1 MFWHWP
7 PLQPASQTHL
17 QSGECYLVVLLSAAM
32 LRSSLQLLTS
42 CSDTGRA
49 GRTRGCTAAAA
60 AGARSRPRYPR
71 TRAPRGPP
79 PRTPRPA
86 SRACTRSGPPRRSRG
101 PSSRGPGSR
110 APGTTGP
117 CNPANIFRSITN
129 IFSLDYIFTFI
140 QTHLP
145 SSQCPCPLQSGTSHS
160 SYLHVTRDT

>member
-17 QSGECYLVVLLSAAM
+17 QSGECYLVVLLSNAM

-60 AGARSRPRYPR
+60 AGARPRPRYPR

-117 CNPANIFRSITN
+117 CNPANIFCSSTN
-129 IFSLDYIFTFI
+129 ITGFYS
-140 QTHLP
+140 HLHTDALAVLAVSVSAAVRHLALLVP
-145 SSQCPCPLQSGTSHS
+145 A
-160 SYLHVTRDT
+160 RDT